1 MLDFMK
7 RNKAIALGGVSALIV
22 GSVIWALVQYAG
34 LQTSLLWTAIIGAAA
49 WSVRSNIEQKREYEK
64 LLADRKREHYLQ
76 FLEFLA
82 GFIGTT
88 EDESVIKGQRQKQKK
103 TASLDELRMW
113 SLRLTL
119 IGSDEVVQA
128 WNRARHGATDPSDP
142 LDVMKNWG
150 KLWLAMRK
158 DCGHIDTKVSVTDVL
173 ASFVN
178 DIEKSRDYLDS

>member
-1 MLDFMK
+1 MNHN
-7 RNKAIALGGVSALIV
+7 RAIVAGIIAALVAV
-22 GSVIWALVQYAG
+22 GAIWALVNYAG
-34 LQTSLLWTAIIGAAA
+34 LQASLLWTAIIGAAA
-49 WSVRSNIEQKREYEK
+49 WAIRSNIEQKREYEK

-82 GFIGTT
+82 GFIETTDEGTLGR
-88 EDESVIKGQRQKQKK
+88 GQRARLKK
-103 TASLDELRMW
+103 TVSLDEFRMW

-128 WNRARHGATDPSDP
+128 WNSARHGVSDPDDP
-142 LDVMKNWG
+142 LDMMKHWG

-158 DCGHIDTKVSVTDVL
+158 DCGHIDTKLSITDVL

-178 DIEKSRDYLDS
+178 DIEKSREYLDS